1 MDPDT
6 GTTCILLDHAD
17 GLFRNASLEALVLS
31 QALARD
37 SGTSLEVLLLC
48 SDPEPFSSLLSG
60 VGAERVHLLTA
71 PELSEYDPDS
81 YCAATVPFLKKQRPD
96 FLLLAHTY
104 QNIDFAPKLAARVG
118 SGLVTDCTG
127 YRMED
132 GGVVFVRQMFRNK
145 LNADV
150 RVRSRPPSIATIRRG
165 SASLDCL
172 RSGAPDLLSK
182 PIPMGDFTPRR
193 TLLET
198 IEVGRGKIDLD
209 KAEIVVGVGR
219 GIGKPENLDLIQELA
234 DVLGAEIGASRP
246 VVDMEW
252 LERERQI
259 GSSGQSIEPRLYIA
273 CGISGAI
280 QHVVGMKNSDCI
292 VAINTDRNAPIFNI
306 AHYGIVGDLFE
317 IVPALTKE
325 LKKAV

>member
-1 MDPDT
+1 V
-6 GTTCILLDHAD
+6 L
-17 GLFRNASLEALVLS
+17 RNASLETLVFS

-48 SDPEPFSSLLSG
+48 SDPEPFRALLSG
-60 VGAERVHLLTA
+60 VDAEKVHLLTA
-71 PELSEYDPDS
+71 PELREYDPDS

-104 QNIDFAPKLAARVG
+104 QNIDFSPKLAARLG

-132 GGVVFVRQMFRNK
+132 GAILFVRQMFRNK

-150 RVRSRPPSIATIRRG
+150 RVRSRPPAIATVRGG
-165 SASLDCL
+165 SASLDRL
-172 RSGAPDLLSK
+172 RSGAPALLSK
-182 PIPMGDFTPRR
+182 PISMGDFTPRR

-198 IEVGRGKIDLD
+198 IQVGRGKVDLD

-219 GIGKPENLDLIQELA
+219 GIGKPENLGLIQELA
-234 DVLGAEIGASRP
+234 DALGAEIGSSRP
-246 VVDMEW
+246 VVDNEW

-259 GSSGQSIEPRLYIA
+259 GSSGQSIAPRLYIA

-306 AHYGIVGDLFE
+306 AHYGIVGDLIE
-317 IVPALTKE
+317 IVPALTRA
-325 LKKAV
+325 LKKEV